1 MSNRVKMLYYENIIE
16 GYMID
21 YTYKIRYK
29 RNQSRIIVIFEV
41 Q

>member
-1 MSNRVKMLYYENIIE
+1 MQRKSGTSCENIIE

-21 YTYKIRYK
+21 YTYKIRYN

-41 Q
+41 L